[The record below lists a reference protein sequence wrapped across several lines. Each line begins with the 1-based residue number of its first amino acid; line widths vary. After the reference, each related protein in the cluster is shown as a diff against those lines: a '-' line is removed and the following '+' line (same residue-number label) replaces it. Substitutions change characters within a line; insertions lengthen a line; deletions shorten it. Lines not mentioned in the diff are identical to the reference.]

1 MKKILLIVFLFLVL
15 FYVPFINKAV
25 HIDDG
30 NFIEMAQ
37 AIDFP
42 FSVKPGYVYYFFG
55 SKSENWNPFNSS
67 HPPLIPV
74 YLKITSP
81 ITEYKDYMMHICFL
95 VFPVMLL
102 FSTFLLA
109 KELNVEPI
117 PALMI
122 ICGNAAL
129 LPVSHNLMADA
140 PMLSLWI
147 LAAYFLI
154 SGIRRNSL
162 VWTAFSFVALAFAG
176 LISYQTF
183 FLLPAFFLYLGI
195 ERNINRRTILMF
207 FLPVAIISLTLV
219 FIALNHHS
227 PVSGLISEVKRG
239 LQADRLFNKALSI
252 PIIIGISTVFL
263 LPLKYKQITAS
274 KRHIFLAAVSGL
286 IVIAPVMSLSY
297 PIWSTLWLIFLAASG
312 LFFIIYMTMTALAE
326 IEDRALGLF
335 LLAWVAAVIFYN
347 IFLMPF
353 GAARY
358 LMPVIVP
365 LSFIFLKSAAR
376 SRSVRLVRTQADSPR
391 RATEGVII
399 AAVLTSLLGLAVAY
413 GDYIYASS
421 YRDFAGEVKNT
432 VGEAHNRVW
441 YTGEWGMHY
450 YMDKNGF
457 RYLTSDSDEPKQGDL
472 IIVADVPKLWG
483 PSPKLYSR
491 MDIVDIREIKTWYP
505 IKVMGLDIRAGYYST
520 LWGYMPFAIS
530 DKPVERFGIFRV
542 TM

>member
-1 MKKILLIVFLFLVL
+1 MKKILLVVFLFLVL

-30 NFIEMAQ
+30 NFIEMSK

-42 FSVKPGYVYYFFG
+42 FSVKTGYLYYFMG
-55 SKSENWNPFNSS
+55 NKAENWDPFNSS
-67 HPPLIPV
+67 HPPFIPI
-74 YLKITSP
+74 YLKITSF
-81 ITEYKDYMMHICFL
+81 ITGYKDYLMHICFL
-95 VFPVMLL
+95 VFPILL
-102 FSTFLLA
+102 LLSTFLLA

-122 ICGNAAL
+122 ICGNAVL

-154 SGIRRNSL
+154 SGVRKNLPGR
-162 VWTAFSFVALAFAG
+162 TAFSFLTLVFAG

-183 FLLPAFFLYLGI
+183 FLLPAFFIYLVI
-195 ERNINRRTILMF
+195 KRSVSRKIILMF
-207 FLPVAIISLTLV
+207 FLPVAVISLTLV
-219 FIALNHHS
+219 SIALNHHS
-227 PVSGLISEVKRG
+227 PVSGLIGEVKRG
-239 LQADRLFNKALSI
+239 LQPDRLFNKALSI

-263 LPLKYKQITAS
+263 LPLKYKQIAAS
-274 KRHIFLAAVSGL
+274 KRYIFLAAVSIL

-297 PIWSTLWLIFLAASG
+297 PVWSTLWLIFLAASG
-312 LFFIIYMTMTALAE
+312 IFFIIYVTIMALAE

-353 GAARY
+353 GAVRY

-376 SRSVRLVRTQADSPR
+376 GRSVRLVRTQADSPR
-391 RATEGVII
+391 RATEGII
-399 AAVLTSLLGLAVAY
+399 ISAVLTSLLGLAVAY

-432 VGEAHNRVW
+432 VGEAHDRVW

-483 PSPKLYSR
+483 PSIKLYSR
-491 MDIVDIREIKTWYP
+491 MEL
-505 IKVMGLDIRAGYYST
+505 LDI
-520 LWGYMPFAIS
+520 
-530 DKPVERFGIFRV
+530 
-542 TM
+542 

>member
-1 MKKILLIVFLFLVL
+1 MKKILLVVFLFLVL

-42 FSVKPGYVYYFFG
+42 FSVKPGYLYYFMG
-55 SKSENWNPFNSS
+55 GKAENWNPFNST
-67 HPPLIPV
+67 HPPFIPV
-74 YLKITSP
+74 YLKITSL
-81 ITEYKDYMMHICFL
+81 ITGYKDYLMHICFL
-95 VFPVMLL
+95 LFPVLL
-102 FSTFLLA
+102 LLSTFLLA

-154 SGIRRNSL
+154 SGIRKNLPGR
-162 VWTAFSFVALAFAG
+162 TAFSFLTLVFAG

-183 FLLPAFFLYLGI
+183 FLLPAFFIYLVI
-195 ERNINRRTILMF
+195 KRNVNRKIILMF
-207 FLPVAIISLTLV
+207 FLPTAIFSLMLV
-219 FIALNHHS
+219 YVILNYYS
-227 PVSGLISEVKRG
+227 SFSGLISEVKRG
-239 LQADRLFNKALSI
+239 LQPDRLFNKGMSI
-252 PIIIGISTVFL
+252 PITVGISTIFL
-263 LPLKYKQITAS
+263 LPLKYEQIAAS
-274 KRHIFLAAVSGL
+274 KRHILLAAVSIL
-286 IVIAPVMSLSY
+286 IVIAPVISLSY
-297 PIWSTLWLIFLAASG
+297 PVWSTLWLIFLAASG
-312 LFFIIYMTMTALAE
+312 LFFIIYITMTALTE
-326 IEDRALGLF
+326 IKDKALSLF

-353 GAARY
+353 GAIRY

-365 LSFIFLKSAAR
+365 LSFIFLKNAAR
-376 SRSVRLVRTQADSPR
+376 SRGLM
-391 RATEGVII
+391 I
-399 AAVLTSLLGLAVAY
+399 AAALTSMLGLAVAY

-483 PSPKLYSR
+483 PSLKLYRR
-491 MDIVDIREIKTWYP
+491 MDLVDIREIKTWYP
-505 IKVMGLDIRAGYYST
+505 IKIMGLDIRAGYYSA
-520 LWGYMPFAIS
+520 LWGYQPFTIS
-530 DKPVERFGIFRV
+530 NKPVERFGIFRV
-542 TM
+542 AS

>member
-1 MKKILLIVFLFLVL
+1 MKKILLIIFLFLVL
-15 FYVPFINKAV
+15 FYIPFINKAV

-42 FSVKPGYVYYFFG
+42 FSVKPGYVYYFMG
-55 SKSENWNPFNSS
+55 GKAENWNPFNST
-67 HPPLIPV
+67 HPPFIPI
-74 YLKITSP
+74 YLKITSL
-81 ITEYKDYMMHICFL
+81 ITGYKDYLMHICFL
-95 VFPVMLL
+95 LFPVLL
-102 FSTFLLA
+102 LLSTFLLA

-154 SGIRRNSL
+154 SGIRKNLPGR
-162 VWTAFSFVALAFAG
+162 TAFSFLTLAVAG

-183 FLLPAFFLYLGI
+183 FLLPAFFIYLVVK
-195 ERNINRRTILMF
+195 RSVNRKIILMF
-207 FLPVAIISLTLV
+207 FLPVAIMSLTLV
-219 FIALNHHS
+219 SIALNHHS
-227 PVSGLISEVKRG
+227 PISGLIGEVRRG
-239 LQADRLFNKALSI
+239 LQPDRLFNKALSI

-274 KRHIFLAAVSGL
+274 KRHIFLAVVSGL
-286 IVIAPVMSLSY
+286 IVIAPIISLGY
-297 PIWSTLWLIFLAASG
+297 PIWSSLWLIFLAASG
-312 LFFIIYMTMTALAE
+312 LFFIIYMATMALGE
-326 IEDRALGLF
+326 IEDRALSLF

-353 GAARY
+353 GAVRY
-358 LMPVIVP
+358 LMPLIVP
-365 LSFIFLKSAAR
+365 LSFIFLKNTVR
-376 SRSVRLVRTQADSPR
+376 SRSVRLVRTQVAPGDSPRRADSPG

-421 YRDFAGEVKNT
+421 YRDFAVEVKNT
-432 VGEAHNRVW
+432 VGKAYDRTW

-457 RYLTSDSDEPKQGDL
+457 RYLTSDSNEPQKGDL
-472 IIVADVPKLWG
+472 IIIADVPKLWG
-483 PSPKLYSR
+483 PSLNLYSR
-491 MDIVDIREIKTWYP
+491 MKLVDVVEVKTWYP
-505 IKVMGLDIRAGYYST
+505 IRVMGVDAKAGYYST

-530 DKPVERFGIFRV
+530 DK
-542 TM
+542 

>member
-1 MKKILLIVFLFLVL
+1 MKKILLVVFLFLVL

-25 HIDDG
+25 HIDDN
-30 NFIEMAQ
+30 NFIEMSKAL
-37 AIDFP
+37 DFS
-42 FSVKPGYVYYFFG
+42 FSVKPGFVYYFMG
-55 SKSENWNPFNSS
+55 NKSENWVPFNST
-67 HPPLIPV
+67 HPPFIPI
-74 YLKITSP
+74 YLKITSLM
-81 ITEYKDYMMHICFL
+81 TGYKDYLMHISFL
-95 VFPVMLL
+95 VFPVLL
-102 FSTFLLA
+102 LLSTFMLA
-109 KELNVEPI
+109 KELNIEPI

-129 LPVSHNLMADA
+129 LPVSHNLMADV

-154 SGIRRNSL
+154 SGIRENIHGKTALSFL
-162 VWTAFSFVALAFAG
+162 VMAIAG

-183 FLLPAFFLYLGI
+183 FLLPVFFIYLVIKG
-195 ERNINRRTILMF
+195 NVNRKIMLMF
-207 FLPVAIISLTLV
+207 FLPTAIFSLMLV
-219 FIALNHHS
+219 YVILNFS
-227 PVSGLISEVKRG
+227 SSFSGLIGEVKRG
-239 LQADRLFNKALSI
+239 LQPDRLFNKTLSM
-252 PIIIGISTVFL
+252 PIITGISAIFL
-263 LPLKYKQITAS
+263 LPLRYKQITAS

-297 PIWSTLWLIFLAASG
+297 PIWSSLWLIFLAASG
-312 LFFIIYMTMTALAE
+312 LFFIIYMTITALTE
-326 IEDRALGLF
+326 IKDKVLSLF

-353 GAARY
+353 GAIRY

-376 SRSVRLVRTQADSPR
+376 GRGLMI
-391 RATEGVII
+391 G
-399 AAVLTSLLGLAVAY
+399 AVLTSMLGLAVAY

-441 YTGEWGMHY
+441 YMGEWGMHY

-457 RYLTSDSDEPKQGDL
+457 RYLTSDSNEPKQGDL

-483 PSPKLYSR
+483 PSQKLYRR
-491 MDIVDIREIKTWYP
+491 MDLVDIREIKTWYP
-505 IKVMGLDIRAGYYST
+505 IKIMGVDIRAGYYSA
-520 LWGYMPFAIS
+520 LWGYQPFTIS
-530 DKPVERFGIFRV
+530 NKPVERFGIFRV
-542 TM
+542 VS